1 MADHPYPKRRDSK
14 HRVLRNG
21 ESVRADGKYQFKYY
35 VGGKIKFVYSWR
47 LEPTDTTP
55 QGKKPGPSRRE
66 LEKMIG
72 RDLDSLLD
80 PTMKRMTVLELV
92 ERYLATKTGVRPNTL
107 MNYNFV
113 MNLLQKELSAIK
125 EKLDKQLLMLSDE
138 KKRELEAEYNK
149 KDIELK
155 TFIDRVY
162 GRKGELITQNEKVS
176 APIIQLIRKAVNEI
190 ALQEG
195 YDMVVDRATGA
206 VLFWKKE
213 NDLTNKVLEY
223 LNSR

>member
-1 MADHPYPKRRDSK
+1 MLKGTLIRRMIVLLAMALACSAFAEDGLRIAHVDSK
-14 HRVLRNG
+14 LIF
-21 ESVRADGKYQFKYY
+21 DGYK
-35 VGGKIKFVYSWR
+35 G
-47 LEPTDTTP
+47 T
-55 QGKKPGPSRRE
+55 KKAQEEYDRQVAKWE
-66 LEKMIG
+66 QQ
-72 RDLDSLLD
+72 
-80 PTMKRMTVLELV
+80 
-92 ERYLATKTGVRPNTL
+92 A
-107 MNYNFV
+107 
-113 MNLLQKELSAIK
+113 NLLQKELSAIK

-149 KDIELK
+149 KDTELK

-213 NDLTNKVLEY
+213 NDLTQKVLDY
-223 LNSR
+223 LNNR